1 MEISKVLR
9 TLLSASCLAV
19 SAVSVLHAQ
28 DNWPSRPVRMI
39 APYPP
44 GGASDVLARVV
55 AQKLTD
61 ALGRQV
67 IVENRPGAAGNIG
80 HELVA
85 KAPADGYTLLLT
97 TKSQLVNNPY
107 LYRKLPFDPLTDFSL
122 VTMIAHAGHVLVVH
136 PAVPAR
142 NVKELMALIRA
153 RPGKVSFGSGGLGS
167 TTGVVGDVFRLL
179 NRIDIVHVPYKGTVL
194 AVGDVVA
201 GQIEMVFS
209 DMVPAMPHIRSQRL
223 RALAVT
229 TPERSPALPDVPTLA
244 EAGLRDAL
252 PTQWWGIAGPKGLPA
267 PIVARLNGE
276 VKRLLALPDIRQRY
290 DELGILPLHT
300 TPEQFHETLRIEIP
314 QNAKM
319 LAAIGLRPE

>member
-1 MEISKVLR
+1 MSKVLR

-142 NVKELMALIRA
+142 KVKELMALIRA

-229 TPERSPALPDVPTLA
+229 TPERSPALADVPTLA

>member
-1 MEISKVLR
+1 MSKVLR

-61 ALGRQV
+61 ALGRQM

-252 PTQWWGIAGPKGLPA
+252 PTQWWGVAGPKGLPA

>member
-1 MEISKVLR
+1 MSKVLR

-229 TPERSPALPDVPTLA
+229 TPERSPALADVPTLA

-252 PTQWWGIAGPKGLPA
+252 PTQWWGVAGPKGLPA

-276 VKRLLALPDIRQRY
+276 VRRLLALPDIRQRY

-300 TPEQFHETLRIEIP
+300 TPEQFHETLRTEIP

>member
-1 MEISKVLR
+1 MSKVLR

-85 KAPADGYTLLLT
+85 KAPADGYALLLT

-142 NVKELMALIRA
+142 NVKELMALIRV
-153 RPGKVSFGSGGLGS
+153 RPGKVSFGSGGVGS
-167 TTGVVGDVFRLL
+167 TTGVVGEVFRLL

-229 TPERSPALPDVPTLA
+229 TPERSPALADVPTLA

-252 PTQWWGIAGPKGLPA
+252 PTQWWGVAGPKGLPA

-276 VKRLLALPDIRQRY
+276 VRRLLALPDIRQRY

-300 TPEQFHETLRIEIP
+300 TPEQFHETLRTEIP

>member
-1 MEISKVLR
+1 MKKPYRLRAMLPAILVLA
-9 TLLSASCLAV
+9 TGASSAP
-19 SAVSVLHAQ
+19 AQ
-28 DNWPSRPVRMI
+28 EPWPARPVRMI

-61 ALGRQV
+61 ALGRQL

-80 HELVA
+80 HEFVA

-142 NVKELMALIRA
+142 SVKELMALIRS
-153 RPGKVSFGSGGLGS
+153 RPGKVSFGSGGIGS

-179 NRIDIVHVPYKGTVL
+179 NKVDIVHVPYKGTVL
-194 AVGDVVA
+194 AVTDVVA

-209 DMVPAMPHIRSQRL
+209 DMVPAMPHIRSGRL

-229 TPERSPALPDVPTLA
+229 TPDRSPALPEVPTLA

-252 PTQWWGIAGPKGLPA
+252 PTQWWGIAGPKGMPA
-267 PIVARLNGE
+267 AVVARLNAE
-276 VKRLLALPDIRQRY
+276 VKRVLAAADVRQRY

-300 TPEQFHETLRIEIP
+300 TPEQFHDTLKKEIP

>member
-1 MEISKVLR
+1 MSKVLR

-85 KAPADGYTLLLT
+85 KAPADGYALLLT

-153 RPGKVSFGSGGLGS
+153 RPGKVSFGSGGVGS

>member
-1 MEISKVLR
+1 MSKVLR

-142 NVKELMALIRA
+142 NVKELMALIRS
-153 RPGKVSFGSGGLGS
+153 RPGKVSFGSGGVGS

-194 AVGDVVA
+194 AVTDVVA

-252 PTQWWGIAGPKGLPA
+252 PTQWWGVAGPKGLPA

-300 TPEQFHETLRIEIP
+300 TPEQFHETLRTEIP

>member
-1 MEISKVLR
+1 MSDCWR
-9 TLLSASCLAV
+9 TLLSASLLFVGLVPCLQ
-19 SAVSVLHAQ
+19 AQ
-28 DNWPSRPVRMI
+28 EGWPSRPVRMI

-107 LYRKLPFDPLTDFSL
+107 LHRKLPFDPLTDFAL

-142 NVKELMALIRA
+142 TVKELMALIRS
-153 RPGKVSFGSGGLGS
+153 RPGKVSFGSGGVGS

-194 AVGDVVA
+194 AVSDVVA

-209 DMVPAMPHIRSQRL
+209 DMVPALPHIRSRRL

-252 PTQWWGIAGPKGLPA
+252 PTQWWGIAGPKGLPPA
-267 PIVARLNGE
+267 IVMRLNTE